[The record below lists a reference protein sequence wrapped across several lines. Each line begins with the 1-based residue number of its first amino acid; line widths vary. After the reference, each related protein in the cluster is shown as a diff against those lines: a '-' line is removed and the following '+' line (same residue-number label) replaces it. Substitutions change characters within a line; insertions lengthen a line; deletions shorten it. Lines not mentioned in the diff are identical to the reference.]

1 MAEEPSVNRKHWI
14 LRRPTWSDW
23 GNPGGLLA
31 NRLPTL
37 DGARGLAALLVFGRH
52 FCTLTI
58 PWTPDHGA
66 VHHLFGLLDR
76 GALGVDLLF
85 LLSGYLIYGSLIE
98 NPQSFDRYLG
108 RRLRRIYPTFITVFL
123 VYLVLM
129 WVFPERSK
137 IPQPFWPTGAWYLL
151 ANLALLPGVIPIPP
165 VMVVAWSLS
174 YEWISY
180 LAWPVFIETLRLR
193 SWRRLGR
200 ILLLAVATAAFLQW
214 GASQPEQPLIKFSLL
229 LAGGLLWEV
238 SQSPMA
244 PRLPGWGL
252 IALLAVAPLSHWLL
266 MTWEVRVVQRWIL
279 LCLFLLLYDL
289 VKTPASLTGRLL
301 SNRWLRH
308 FGLVSYSFYLI
319 HSLVLHAIFLV
330 WNRWGGTD
338 GSMFSLTSYV
348 ALMVGACL
356 ASLMAA
362 QVLFSLVERPFS
374 FPRREGATAP
384 RENST
389 AVS

>member
-1 MAEEPSVNRKHWI
+1 M
-14 LRRPTWSDW
+14 
-23 GNPGGLLA
+23 
-31 NRLPTL
+31 
-37 DGARGLAALLVFGRH
+37 
-52 FCTLTI
+52 
-58 PWTPDHGA
+58 
-66 VHHLFGLLDR
+66 
-76 GALGVDLLF
+76 
-85 LLSGYLIYGSLIE
+85 
-98 NPQSFDRYLG
+98 
-108 RRLRRIYPTFITVFL
+108 
-123 VYLVLM
+123 
-129 WVFPERSK
+129 
-137 IPQPFWPTGAWYLL
+137 
-151 ANLALLPGVIPIPP
+151 
-165 VMVVAWSLS
+165 
-174 YEWISY
+174 
-180 LAWPVFIETLRLR
+180 
-193 SWRRLGR
+193 
-200 ILLLAVATAAFLQW
+200 
-214 GASQPEQPLIKFSLL
+214 
-229 LAGGLLWEV
+229 
-238 SQSPMA
+238 
-244 PRLPGWGL
+244 
-252 IALLAVAPLSHWLL
+252 
-266 MTWEVRVVQRWIL
+266 VQRWIL